1 MAFYR
6 EYKSINFNFLGAEK
20 ISSDGAVLLQE
31 KFKRKHELISSISK
45 IFPD

>member
-6 EYKSINFNFLGAEK
+6 EYKSINFNFLAEK